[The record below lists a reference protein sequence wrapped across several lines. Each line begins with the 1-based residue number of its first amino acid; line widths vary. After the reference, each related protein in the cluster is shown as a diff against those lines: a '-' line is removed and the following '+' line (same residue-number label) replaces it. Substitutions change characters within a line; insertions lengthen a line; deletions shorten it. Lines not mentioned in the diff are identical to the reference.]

1 VEHEHARAEP
11 DQVSVRLAESQP
23 PLPAGAER
31 LLRLQRQAGNRAVGG
46 MLRRESRHALAR
58 AETTAPPGLASPA
71 FTIPMETETLDIIPI
86 FNGYKAEIRDW
97 QETFVGYEGN
107 CADAAMETFKK
118 LTNKALYKLP
128 GKQSGLRTYDRADPK
143 SGRSGAIGWRQTDL
157 NWNTDKVRETLD
169 YIKLKIDQGLPLYI
183 GVNEGDTEQKIGQ
196 SGRPIND
203 AVTDHFLVIVG
214 YTAVNT
220 EPGLWPMAGG
230 GWRIVRLQA
239 IDNATYDEV
248 RRFPEFDVTRYS
260 IRKPAWHTI
269 GRDAADREYQ
279 ISQVRVYAEDVE
291 RMKDAK
297 AWWN

>member
-11 DQVSVRLAESQP
+11 DQVSVCHAESRS
-23 PLPAGAER
+23 PLPTER

-46 MLRRESRHALAR
+46 LLRRRLAR
-58 AETTAPPGLASPA
+58 AETTEAPGIPSPQY
-71 FTIPMETETLDIIPI
+71 TIPPAGETLDIIPI
-86 FNGYKAEIRDW
+86 FNGYKAEIHGWRD
-97 QETFVGYEGN
+97 TFVGYKGN

-118 LTNKALYKLP
+118 LTDKSLYKLP
-128 GKQSGLRTYDRADPK
+128 GKQSGLRTYDRTDPK

-183 GVNEGDTEQKIGQ
+183 GVNEGDTLQKLGQ
-196 SGRPIND
+196 GGRPIND
-203 AVTDHFLVIVG
+203 SVTDHFLIIVG
-214 YTAVNT
+214 YTAVNAP
-220 EPGLWPMAGG
+220 PGMWPIEGG

-239 IDNATYDEV
+239 IDNATYDKV

-260 IRKPAWHTI
+260 IRKPAWETI
-269 GRDAADREYQ
+269 GIDAADREYQ

-291 RMKDAK
+291 RMKSAQ